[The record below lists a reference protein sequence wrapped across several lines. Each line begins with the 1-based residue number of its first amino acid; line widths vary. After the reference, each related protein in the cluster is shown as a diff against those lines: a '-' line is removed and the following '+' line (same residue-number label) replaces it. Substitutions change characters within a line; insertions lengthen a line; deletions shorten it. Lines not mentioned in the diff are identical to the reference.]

1 MGNRISKKSLE
12 DEVKEALGKNKEAL
26 AAAKIQEYLD
36 KEKNIPLNIAIT
48 GESGSGKSSFVNAIR
63 GVDDDDEEEAARTG
77 VVETTEVSRAYPH
90 PCFSNVTLWDLP
102 GVGTMK
108 FPAAKYLKL
117 VGFERFDFFIII
129 SADRFRENDVK
140 LGKEIQ
146 RMGKNFYFVRSKT
159 DQDIRNEKSRM
170 KKSIRYFSEEKILE
184 QIRENCTQGL
194 QKQGFQCPQVFLVSS
209 HKPHLYDFPDLLR
222 TLEREL
228 PEHKKNAFLL
238 AMPNTSLE
246 MIDRKKKAFKSQIK
260 YVATLSAAVAAVPVP
275 GLSAVVDVGLLV
287 TVVTQYVSGLGL
299 SISSL
304 KRLSN
309 YSGVYIEDLKEVIV
323 SPLAATKITPELV
336 LKTMSQTAILPA
348 LLIAEEGSKFMLII
362 GIPLSMA
369 LSFTFTYKALNLFLN
384 DLSEDAKRVLQ
395 KVLV

>member
-1 MGNRISKKSLE
+1 MGNQISRKSLE
-12 DEVKEALGKNKEAL
+12 DEVKAAFVKNKEAL
-26 AAAKIQEYLD
+26 AAAKIQDYLD
-36 KEKNIPLNIAIT
+36 KEKNIALNIAIT
-48 GESGSGKSSFVNAIR
+48 GESGSGKSTFVNAIR
-63 GVDDDDEEEAARTG
+63 GVDDDDEKAAPTG
-77 VVETTEVSRAYPH
+77 VVETTEVVRDYPH
-90 PCFSNVTLWDLP
+90 PDFSNVTLWDLP

-108 FPAAKYLKL
+108 FPAAEYLKK
-117 VGFERFDFFIII
+117 VGFERFDFFIIV

-140 LGKEIQ
+140 LAKEI
-146 RMGKNFYFVRSKT
+146 RKMKKKFYFVRSKI
-159 DQDIRNEKSRM
+159 DQDVSNEKIRTE
-170 KKSIRYFSEEKILE
+170 KSIRYFSEEGTLG
-184 QIRENCTQGL
+184 QIKDNCTQGL
-194 QKQGFQCPQVFLVSS
+194 RKQGFQSPQVFLVSS

-238 AMPNTSLE
+238 AMPNTSQE
-246 MIDRKKKAFKSQIK
+246 MIDRKKKAFKSKIK
-260 YVATLSAAVAAVPVP
+260 YVATLSAAVAAVAVP
-275 GLSAVVDVGLLV
+275 GLSVAVDLALLV
-287 TVVTQYVSGLGL
+287 GVVTRYVSGFGL
-299 SISSL
+299 NISSL

-309 YSGVYIEDLKEVIV
+309 YTGVYIEDLKEVIV

-348 LLIAEEGSKFMLII
+348 LLIAEEGSKFIPVF
-362 GIPLSMA
+362 GIPVSMA